1 MHFISEQKADEEEER
16 LRKEKEHQ
24 QKQDVMTLGETREQI
39 SNLENEI
46 LQLTKEKQ
54 NLYVVLKKCFFEE
67 NDRKK
72 QEARENRFVSYTE
85 CLPI

>member
-72 QEARENRFVSYTE
+72 QEARENRFVFYTE
-85 CLPI
+85 CLLI